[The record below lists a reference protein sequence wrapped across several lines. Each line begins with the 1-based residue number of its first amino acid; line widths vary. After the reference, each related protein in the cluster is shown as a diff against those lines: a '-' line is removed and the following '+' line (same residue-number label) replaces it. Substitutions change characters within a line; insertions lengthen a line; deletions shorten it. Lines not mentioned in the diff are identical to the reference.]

1 MMTASLKLAAM
12 LEVSNSSVMRVQ
24 IGDMLQ
30 KIHDDKKISEQ
41 QLDAEINANSAE
53 AISVHEGS

>member
-1 MMTASLKLAAM
+1 MITASLKLAAM

-30 KIHDDKKISEQ
+30 KIHDDKQISEQ
-41 QLDAEINANSAE
+41 QLDAEINESSAE
-53 AISVHEGS
+53 AVSEHEGS